1 MIEIILV
8 RHGKTK
14 GNQEKRFSGKRT
26 DEPVCQEGLEMLE
39 ERTYE
44 EVEAVYTSPMI
55 RCRQTAC
62 MAYGEEQP
70 VVIEE
75 LAECDFGIL
84 EGKNHGELSGNP
96 EYELFLNENGRN
108 GFPGGESISEF
119 AERSVKGLSRV
130 IADCVKQGYKKA
142 ACTVHGGTI
151 LALMNVLMKEQDN
164 YYKWSVGNGDGFRL
178 WIDEKKWQE
187 GRYDEAVMD
196 CPDHRIY
203 S

>member
-1 MIEIILV
+1 MYGRDEQSFDDYCSYPGWSIKGEMDMIEIILV
-8 RHGKTK
+8 RHGKTR
-14 GNQEKRFSGKRT
+14 GNEEKRFSGKRT

-70 VVIEE
+70 SVIED
-75 LAECDFGIL
+75 LRNVTLDFG
-84 EGKNHGELSGNP
+84 GKESWGVVRYA
-96 EYELFLNENGRN
+96 EYELFLKENGKN

-151 LALMNVLMKEQDN
+151 LALMNVLMKEQD
-164 YYKWSVGNGDGFRL
+164 KL
-178 WIDEKKWQE
+178 L
-187 GRYDEAVMD
+187 
-196 CPDHRIY
+196 
-203 S
+203 